1 MTLEEMRKLSK
12 TENVIFYKPNCPFC
26 VATENLFKKLLE
38 NSIITNYKVYF
49 LGADF
54 NNQDLTELVK
64 EHGWEPDGY
73 QEVCTKPQIFINGKY
88 VSGNHELYLSKWNLG
103 EQSTGKIGDK
113 DAPKMTNPMR
123 F

>member
-1 MTLEEMRKLSK
+1 MFNLVQLNNITK
-12 TENVIFYKPNCPFC
+12 TENVIFYKLNCPFC
-26 VATENLFKKLLE
+26 VATENLFI
-38 NSIITNYKVYF
+38 SNYKVYF

-64 EHGWEPDGY
+64 EQGWKPDDY
-73 QEVCTKPQIFINGKY
+73 QEVGTKPQIFINGEY
-88 VSGNHELYLSKWNLG
+88 VGGNNELYLSKWNLG